1 MDSVEQRQMVQ
12 LLADLCVGL
21 EPWRDLWPEVGELLP
36 RRTDRSEYATM
47 RRTKLL
53 RKIVERAERM
63 APRSRP

>member
-12 LLADLCVGL
+12 LLTDRCVGM
-21 EPWRDLWPEVGELLP
+21 EPWRYLWAEVGVLLP